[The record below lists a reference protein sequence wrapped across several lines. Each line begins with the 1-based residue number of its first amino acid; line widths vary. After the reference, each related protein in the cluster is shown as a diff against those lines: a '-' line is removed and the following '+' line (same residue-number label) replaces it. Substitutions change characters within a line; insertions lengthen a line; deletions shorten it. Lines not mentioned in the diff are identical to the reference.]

1 MLRGRVLLIG
11 IVILLMSGHVNFQ
24 SRNNV
29 LAASMAD
36 DTADNPT
43 DTQGSFSP
51 LDDILK
57 GKTEVGFED
66 IYNALKSGDVDGALR
81 LAVKSLRESAT
92 AELAAGKKMAIQIIA
107 VIVLGSTFAQ
117 LSGNMG
123 KYVSENG
130 FLVTYMILVS
140 LLLGDFIVVQ
150 SVVNDAVGDVVDF
163 MKAFYPMYAA
173 SMLYVQG
180 TETAAYSQSVIIL
193 IIYVCQTVVL
203 SMVIPLVKCSGIISL
218 VNNLGTE
225 DYFSRLAELMRSIAS
240 WMLKMM
246 FAVITGINVVKCM
259 IAPSIDKISRNGVL
273 KTIAKMS
280 GMGSVN
286 AVAGVIVSTGEFI
299 KNCMGMTAA
308 IVISILAAVPM
319 VKILVIM
326 FTLKCIAALI
336 QPIGD
341 KRYADGVAVMAQS
354 VELMLKVCGISVLM
368 CIISIAIMTM
378 GT

>member
-1 MLRGRVLLIG
+1 
-11 IVILLMSGHVNFQ
+11 
-24 SRNNV
+24 
-29 LAASMAD
+29 
-36 DTADNPT
+36 
-43 DTQGSFSP
+43 
-51 LDDILK
+51 
-57 GKTEVGFED
+57 
-66 IYNALKSGDVDGALR
+66 
-81 LAVKSLRESAT
+81 
-92 AELAAGKKMAIQIIA
+92 
-107 VIVLGSTFAQ
+107 
-117 LSGNMG
+117 
-123 KYVSENG
+123 
-130 FLVTYMILVS
+130 
-140 LLLGDFIVVQ
+140 
-150 SVVNDAVGDVVDF
+150 
-163 MKAFYPMYAA
+163 
-173 SMLYVQG
+173 
-180 TETAAYSQSVIIL
+180 
-193 IIYVCQTVVL
+193 
-203 SMVIPLVKCSGIISL
+203 MVIPLVKCSGIISL

-259 IAPSIDKISRNGVL
+259 IAPSMDKISRNGVL

-308 IVISILAAVPM
+308 IVIAILAAVPM

>member
-1 MLRGRVLLIG
+1 MLLIG

-43 DTQGSFSP
+43 DTQESFSP

-57 GKTEVGFED
+57 GKTEVEFQD

-92 AELAAGKKMAIQIIA
+92 AELAAGKKLAIQIIA

-173 SMLYVQG
+173 SMLYVKG

-259 IAPSIDKISRNGVL
+259 IAPSMDKISRNGVL